1 MTGAVLVSDFWL
13 LASAPLAE
21 GERVTAYLLYY
32 GSAT

>member
-1 MTGAVLVSDFWL
+1 MTEACSGFWL
-13 LASAPLAE
+13 LASGFCPAAE